1 MIRWS
6 AKEIAV
12 RLREL
17 PMLRVLIPV
26 AGGVIVSRFLAL
38 PELFLWAGVVVAG
51 GCALWFRSSL
61 YTVVALL
68 LLGMGAASLHEEEVA
83 LPLGERL
90 LVALRIEEEPRVRE
104 RYASASAR
112 VEAWCDATG
121 QWHGSEKRLTLYADS
136 TWVPR
141 VGESLVAVGRITPY
155 SSKYPFYRSLQASR
169 GYAGRIWVG
178 ESGLVERDTTQRFG
192 WFAGLHQG
200 AVERI
205 ERLGL
210 STENRALVEAMSLGE
225 RARLTPSLR
234 DGYARSG
241 TAHLLAVSG
250 LHVGILF
257 VAINLLLGG
266 LPLLRGGHRLKNL
279 LALLLVWG
287 YALLCGASPSVLRAA
302 WMCSALQ
309 VALAL
314 SLRYRG
320 LNILFGVAVVMLLL
334 EPMQLFDISF
344 QLSFLAVAAI
354 LSWGIPLLGGLRSH
368 LTRGFAALFLIGV
381 VATLATAPLVAYRFG
396 ILSPIGLF
404 INPVV
409 IFLAQLIISLSL
421 VWILLPFAF
430 WQPLFAWA
438 IEGLASLQNQIVEGV
453 AALPYASFELHPSG
467 LAVGLIYLLF
477 ALLTLLSWGF
487 KVEKNEI
494 FKKQNKS
501 NTLSLETIDADE
513 L

>member
-26 AGGVIVSRFLAL
+26 AVGIVVGRFLAL
-38 PELFLWAGVVVAG
+38 PALFLWAGVVVAG

-68 LLGMGAASLHEEEVA
+68 LLGMGGMSLHEEEVA

-112 VEAWCDATG
+112 VEAWGDATG
-121 QWHGSEKRLTLYADS
+121 QWHGSEKRVTLYADS
-136 TWVPR
+136 TWMPR
-141 VGESLVAVGRITPY
+141 VGESLVAIGRITPY
-155 SSKYPFYRSLQASR
+155 PSKHPFYRSLQAYR
-169 GYAGRIWVG
+169 GYVGRIWVG
-178 ESGLVERDTTQRFG
+178 KSNLIERDTVQQFGRF
-192 WFAGLHQG
+192 ARLHQQG
-200 AVERI
+200 VERI

-210 STENRALVEAMSLGE
+210 SPENRALVEAMSLGE

-368 LTRGFAALFLIGV
+368 LMRGFAALFLIGV